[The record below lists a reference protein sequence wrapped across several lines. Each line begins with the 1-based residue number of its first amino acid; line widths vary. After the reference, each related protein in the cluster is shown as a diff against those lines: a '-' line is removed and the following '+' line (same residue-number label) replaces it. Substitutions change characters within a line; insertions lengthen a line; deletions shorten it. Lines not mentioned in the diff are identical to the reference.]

1 MKKVMKISLIAM
13 VSMLLLTGCGCK
25 KKEKEE
31 EKKEE
36 IKVNTNEDVVKD
48 QTVDIFSFTNTSL
61 VFVNGQSELETTVEN
76 TSKKD
81 AILKEFLIHVYDN
94 DNKEIVTLTG
104 SFGGE
109 IKAGEKK
116 VVNSYYASDLTKAKK
131 ITYELVK

>member
-31 EKKEE
+31 EQKEE
-36 IKVNTNEDVVKD
+36 IKVNTNEEVVKD

-81 AILKEFLIHVYDN
+81 AILKKFLIHVYDN

-104 SFGGE
+104 KFGGT